1 MAGPGALKNTVR
13 EREFQTETSKSG
25 RSIKRNHVTPAE
37 REGYVGRRPRA
48 NRCSCQRL
56 PPVPKR
62 NDPVPAP
69 YPPSHDNY
77 IDYNA
82 KHVDP
87 IHCHEP
93 KLQIVDSKDGHV
105 MDLEKSGLVPHY
117 TTKSTFGRVPNYLK
131 FGQTQSQHG
140 DSSKDVQSRSETTK
154 ERPKAATRVVNK
166 DIEVRQMNSKLQQR
180 WIELEKRLGLIS
192 FSRPDKREAI
202 EDELRSIELNLRMAV
217 SG

>member
-1 MAGPGALKNTVR
+1 MVSHFSGALNNTMR

-62 NDPVPAP
+62 NDPAP
-69 YPPSHDNY
+69 VAYPPSHENY
-77 IDYNA
+77 IDFNA

-117 TTKSTFGRVPNYLK
+117 TAKSTFGRVPNYLK
-131 FGQTQSQHG
+131 GGQSQHG
-140 DSSKDVQSRSETTK
+140 APSNNATLRSETTK
-154 ERPKAATRVVNK
+154 ERPKVAMRVVSK
-166 DIEVRQMNSKLQQR
+166 EIEVRQMNSNLQQR